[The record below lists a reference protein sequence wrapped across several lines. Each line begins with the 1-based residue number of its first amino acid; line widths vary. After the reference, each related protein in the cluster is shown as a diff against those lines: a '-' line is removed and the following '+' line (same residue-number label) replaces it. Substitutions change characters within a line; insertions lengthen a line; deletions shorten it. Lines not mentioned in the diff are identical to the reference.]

1 MISDLLSNTRFGAP
15 FETHFITK
23 YYKKLNSYAPL
34 ENPRNFTRLV
44 RDILRERPVMQMKL
58 TVDPLNLYKQTSTNY
73 ANLVNVLCKM
83 RDKTSHNESWGD
95 KTPHYILDLDIL
107 HNLFPRSK
115 FIWLIRDGRDVA
127 LSLMAKSWGK
137 KNIYSCA
144 QYWKECNR
152 DTDTKIFLESNN
164 LLYKVRYEDLIDN
177 PALEVSKLYEFL
189 EEDFDPNALSNL
201 FKDVRRDNKYH
212 WKKRLNKHDVELFES
227 VAART
232 LRKFGYETIHDERL
246 PSALVRIKYNAHEAF
261 WHTVQ
266 LIKQNTIESARIA
279 YFGKE
284 PFNE

>member
-1 MISDLLSNTRFGAP
+1 MISDLLRNTRFGLP

-23 YYKKLNSYAPL
+23 YYKRISSYSPL
-34 ENPRNFTRLV
+34 ENSRNFERLV
-44 RDILRERPVMQMKL
+44 HDILRERPVMQMKL
-58 TVDPLNLYKQTSTNY
+58 TVNPSELYEQTGANY

-83 RDKTSHNESWGD
+83 RDKTSHHDSWGD
-95 KTPHYILDLDIL
+95 KTPHYILDIDIL

-127 LSLMAKSWGK
+127 LSLMAKPWGR

-152 DTDTKIFLESNN
+152 DTDMKAVLQSEN

-177 PALEVSKLYEFL
+177 PVLEISKLYEFL
-189 EEDFDPNALSNL
+189 EEDFDPNFLSEH

-212 WKKRLNKHDVELFES
+212 WKTRLNREDIELFDS
-227 VAART
+227 VAAST
-232 LRKFGYETIHDERL
+232 LRKFGYETMYDERL
-246 PSALVRIKYNAHEAF
+246 PPALVRLKYNAHEVF

-266 LIKQNTIESARIA
+266 LIKQNTIESVKIA
-279 YFGKE
+279 YFGKQ